1 MIPPSSK
8 CGSVGTYSGSESSSE
23 HSADVRGVP
32 KKARIEKPLKAKRAR
47 PFEEDDEMLALQAKK
62 LAGMLVKK
70 DKKKKSMDKRK
81 KKKKER
87 KKRNMK
93 LVMPPIKLKFARIP
107 GTKFFAIVK

>member
-1 MIPPSSK
+1 MIPSSSK
-8 CGSVGTYSGSESSSE
+8 SGSVGTYSGSESSSE

-32 KKARIEKPLKAKRAR
+32 KKARIEKPLKEKRAR
-47 PFEEDDEMLALQAKK
+47 PFEEYDEMLAPQAKK
-62 LAGMLVKK
+62 LAGMK
-70 DKKKKSMDKRK
+70 DKKKKSMDERK
-81 KKKKER
+81 KKEKER